1 MSKNFHFHLYFLVW
15 MMPLC
20 ASVSK
25 AGNMPSSEAPQIG
38 NTPSQSIPVGINFF
52 YDYNQPTESGMS
64 EDEIR
69 DFFVSLATPSPEKMI
84 WYRWGNGEFER
95 KRIGAVPA
103 FETDTVNFDVKVAGK
118 GLYVAESPA
127 SSAIFGEPY
136 PDAEVVSVC
145 APPGTLLLDL
155 GDLEVRA
162 KMREKSLFLEDIFR
176 ANPPVMVKFKKDWWV
191 LKSARGVKIK
201 EYRGKYIPTEKLF
214 EYESKIANKQVQA
227 IHHGKIKSTL
237 DRRIFRPGCEEV
249 IPNPK
254 TACEPCEISQ
264 TESWAKDKITEYFW
278 RYDGTCG
285 RYVVQ
290 DRNIALVEDKVNF
303 DHCRRH
309 HATSVSP
316 DGTECVKEDPRIV
329 IFNAPKDKMRV
340 VPVAAPTVAPEA
352 SVKNSAKET
361 KTDFESWFYSNWA
374 S

>member
-1 MSKNFHFHLYFLVW
+1 MRKYLHFRLYFLVW
-15 MMPLC
+15 MASFC
-20 ASVSK
+20 ASLSQ
-25 AGNMPSSEAPQIG
+25 AGNMPSSEAG
-38 NTPSQSIPVGINFF
+38 NMATSQTGSTPNFF
-52 YDYNQPTESGMS
+52 YYYDEPTESGMS
-64 EDEIR
+64 ENEIR

-84 WYRWGNGEFER
+84 WYRWGSGKFER
-95 KRIGAVPA
+95 QRIGAVPA
-103 FETDTVNFDVKVAGK
+103 FEIDGSNFYLRFAGK

-127 SSAIFGEPY
+127 SSAAFGEPY
-136 PDAEVVSVC
+136 SDAEVVSVC

-162 KMREKSLFLEDIFR
+162 KMREKSLFIEDVFR
-176 ANPPVMVKFKKDWWV
+176 ANPPVMVKFRKDWWV
-191 LKSARGVKIK
+191 LKSAQGVKIK
-201 EYRGKYIPTEKLF
+201 EYSGKYIPTEKLF
-214 EYESKIANKQVQA
+214 KYEREIGNKHVRA
-227 IHHGKIKSTL
+227 IHHEKIKSTL

-303 DHCRRH
+303 DHCRGH
-309 HATSVSP
+309 YATSISP
-316 DGTECVKEDPRIV
+316 DGTECVKEDPRII
-329 IFNAPKDKMRV
+329 IFNASKDNGRT
-340 VPVAAPTVAPEA
+340 VPVSAPNVAPEA
-352 SVKNSAKET
+352 SVENSAKGI